1 MKKNKFIFCNIVL
14 LLVICSSFARNVD
27 YSSVVIDCKEDYWIS
42 KVEKSRMQIIAS
54 STLPPSGVYNYDP
67 ENLIDNNK
75 KTCWCPKGKGINEFI
90 ILKIPWGC
98 KGFEIIN
105 GVSSSKELYK
115 QNNRVKG
122 IYWGIIAEKP
132 KETGMSYDAC
142 LNLEPGKIFKYHIIY
157 HTLYKPDN
165 LKLKDIMETQRILF
179 SDDAGFDWNIIGNK
193 NLKNLYLVIRI
204 LDVYKGTKYNDTCL
218 TELKIIK

>member
-1 MKKNKFIFCNIVL
+1 MGQQ
-14 LLVICSSFARNVD
+14 
-27 YSSVVIDCKEDYWIS
+27 W
-42 KVEKSRMQIIAS
+42 
-54 STLPPSGVYNYDP
+54 
-67 ENLIDNNK
+67 
-75 KTCWCPKGKGINEFI
+75 
-90 ILKIPWGC
+90 
-98 KGFEIIN
+98 
-105 GVSSSKELYK
+105 
-115 QNNRVKG
+115 
-122 IYWGIIAEKP
+122 
-132 KETGMSYDAC
+132 
-142 LNLEPGKIFKYHIIY
+142 YHIIY